1 MRAFRQSW
9 TLAVLLAPMA
19 AVACSQATTAEPQTP
34 APAVEARSDAEIEAL
49 FSARRD
55 SARMR
60 FTEADVRFMT
70 GMIHHHAQAIDMSRL
85 APTHTSNPDI
95 HTLAARII
103 NAQRDEI
110 ATMQRWL
117 RDRDQPVPELHVSD
131 AGVMVHGAGHAMHM
145 PGMLTPDQLRDLD
158 AARGV
163 AFDRLF
169 LTLMIQHHNGAV
181 TMVRELFKVDGAGQ
195 DEDVFRFASDV
206 HVDQIT
212 EIDRMRVMLDAL
224 PAGGNNP

>member
-1 MRAFRQSW
+1 
-9 TLAVLLAPMA
+9 MA

-34 APAVEARSDAEIEAL
+34 APAAEARSNAEIEAL
-49 FSARRD
+49 FRARTD

-85 APTHTSNPDI
+85 APTHTSNPTL
-95 HTLAARII
+95 HTLAARIT

-117 RDRDQPVPELHVSD
+117 RDRDQAVPEIHVSD
-131 AGVMVHGAGHAMHM
+131 AGVMVHGDGHAMHM

-158 AARGV
+158 AARGA

-181 TMVRELFKVDGAGQ
+181 TMVRELFEVDGAGQ

-212 EIDRMRVMLDAL
+212 EVERMKLMLASMPPADRS
-224 PAGGNNP
+224 P